1 MVGLAEMQTYKSIIA
16 IKESRKKIL
25 MAVPLSP
32 PPLELN
38 DSRNFSTNKNGIA
51 IKIFFAASLTE
62 YNRHQIKS
70 YQTTY
75 VSKKPTL

>member
-32 PPLELN
+32 PPSSLM
-38 DSRNFSTNKNGIA
+38 TVGI
-51 IKIFFAASLTE
+51 FQ
-62 YNRHQIKS
+62 QIKMALPLRFFLRLPL
-70 YQTTY
+70 QNIIDT
-75 VSKKPTL
+75 K